1 MAALNFRHLRY
12 FWSVARAGS
21 IARASEQL
29 HVTAHAISAQLT
41 ELESALG
48 TKLFRRAGRNLVL
61 TDEGRR
67 TLSYA
72 DEIFALGDELLA
84 TLQDAGR
91 RQVVTFRVGVS
102 AGVPRSVAS
111 RLLAP
116 ALAAD
121 ADLRVVCRDGALDAL
136 LGALAVH
143 ELDLVLAD
151 RPMPANLNVRAFNHL
166 LGRSGTGLF
175 GPRRLA
181 RHRGD
186 PAAVLAREAL
196 LLPGPDVAIRPRIE
210 QWLHE
215 RGLRPRIAGEIDDGG
230 LLKALAQ
237 SGAGLFVA
245 PLAMS
250 DYVCRQ
256 YGMAM
261 LGELAGVPAEI
272 YAIST
277 ARRLTHPAVLA
288 IQASAHDAFL
298 SGPQPAGPASTVR
311 RKPRRNTGAKT

>member
-1 MAALNFRHLRY
+1 MAALNYRHLRY

-29 HVTAHAISAQLT
+29 HVTAHAISAQLA
-41 ELESALG
+41 ELEAALG
-48 TKLFRRAGRNLVL
+48 TKLFRRAGRSLAL

-67 TLSYA
+67 ALSYA
-72 DEIFALGDELLA
+72 DEIFALGDEMVSA
-84 TLQDAGR
+84 LQDANH
-91 RQVVTFRVGVS
+91 RQVVHFRVGIS
-102 AGVPRSVAS
+102 AGVARSVAS

-121 ADLRVVCRDGALDAL
+121 PDLRTVCRDGALDTL

-143 ELDLVLAD
+143 DLDLVLAD
-151 RPMPANLNVRAFNHL
+151 RPMPPNLNVRAFNHL

-181 RHRGD
+181 RHAGNF
-186 PAAVLAREAL
+186 AALLTREAL
-196 LLPGPDVAIRPRIE
+196 LLPGIDVALRPRIE

-215 RGLRPRIAGEIDDGG
+215 RELRPRIAGEIDDGG
-230 LLKALAQ
+230 LLKSLAQ

-245 PLAMS
+245 PLALS

-256 YGMAM
+256 YGMAI
-261 LGELAGVPAEI
+261 LGELDGVVAEI

-277 ARRLTHPAVLA
+277 ARRLTHPAVLS
-288 IQASAHDAFL
+288 IQASAQDAFT
-298 SGPQPAGPASTVR
+298 PRPMAAGRAAAR
-311 RKPRRNTGAKT
+311 RVAGAPR

>member
-1 MAALNFRHLRY
+1 MATLNFRHLRY

-29 HVTAHAISAQLT
+29 HVTAHAISAQIG
-41 ELESALG
+41 ELETALG
-48 TKLFRRAGRNLVL
+48 TPLFTRAGRSLVL
-61 TDEGRR
+61 TDAGRR
-67 TLSYA
+67 ALSYA
-72 DEIFALGDELLA
+72 DEIFSLGDEMLA
-84 TLQDAGR
+84 ALQDAGH
-91 RQVVTFRVGVS
+91 RQPVSFRVGIS

-116 ALAAD
+116 LLSAD
-121 ADLRVVCRDGALDAL
+121 PELRLVCRDGSLDSL

-151 RPMPANLNVRAFNHL
+151 RAMPQKLSVRAFNHL

-175 GPRRLA
+175 GPAGLTGQARDLPALLA
-181 RHRGD
+181 GE
-186 PAAVLAREAL
+186 PL
-196 LLPGPDVAIRPRIE
+196 LLPGNDVAVRARIE
-210 QWLHE
+210 QWLHD
-215 RGLRPRIAGEIDDGG
+215 RSLRPRLVGEIDDGG

-237 SGAGLFVA
+237 SGAGMFAA
-245 PLAMS
+245 PLAMA

-256 YGMAM
+256 YGVAL
-261 LGELAGVPAEI
+261 LGEFDGVSSEL

-288 IQASAHDAFL
+288 IQASAQDAFTAQRAGGHEGQGK
-298 SGPQPAGPASTVR
+298 GPTP
-311 RKPRRNTGAKT
+311 